1 VTQEWIEKYEGQF
14 DQGWD
19 AVRNEVL
26 QAQIERGVVPAGTE
40 LPPKPAGVPDWD
52 SLNSDKKKIYA
63 RQAEV
68 YAAFSEYSDYETGRL
83 LDAIDGLGEL
93 DNTLVIYISGDN
105 GTSPEG
111 DQTGNWN
118 WNKYLN
124 GVSGNRCGTACTPR

>member
-1 VTQEWIEKYEGQF
+1 MN
-14 DQGWD
+14 D
-19 AVRNEVL
+19 A
-26 QAQIERGVVPAGTE
+26 
-40 LPPKPAGVPDWD
+40 
-52 SLNSDKKKIYA
+52 KKIYA

-83 LDAIDGLGEL
+83 LDAIDDPGEL
-93 DNTLVIYISGDN
+93 DNTLVIYISDN

-124 GVSGNRCGTACTPR
+124 GVPETEAGSWLIWMSGADPTPTRTCR